1 MRSKL
6 AGMICIGTT
15 IRLYEIVVKAR
26 PASAR
31 QAGGRTIPNVGD
43 LLLVLIVVLVIVLI
57 LRGPKTLPEIG
68 RMFGRG
74 VREARE
80 EINKVRSDDQPP
92 GDETKSA

>member
-1 MRSKL
+1 M
-6 AGMICIGTT
+6 
-15 IRLYEIVVKAR
+15 YDVDVKPR
-26 PASAR
+26 RASA
-31 QAGGRTIPNVGD
+31 GRTIPNVND

-80 EINKVRSDDQPP
+80 EIEKVRGTDESPAASDD
-92 GDETKSA
+92 TKPS